1 MSNHWKCSVDVTKE
15 PFYCS
20 DHELYLNDD
29 GTDFVVLTDE
39 IDDDT
44 QDWTGAEPATT

>member
-1 MSNHWKCSVDVTKE
+1 MSQHWKCSVDVTKE

-20 DHELYLNDD
+20 DHDTYLNDD

-39 IDDDT
+39 IDEDT
-44 QDWTGAEPATT
+44 QNWDGYEPTPA